1 MNDNRSVAT
10 IDNPEFIN
18 LEPYNPLISQCQ
30 IKVLYLGRNRNGSF
44 IDKNTAIQMANSLPG
59 CPIVG
64 AWREDIEDFGDH
76 GHVMTIEDNQIKF
89 SCKTR
94 PYGFVAPDAR
104 VWFQKFTDTDD
115 FGEEQEREYMMT
127 TGYLWTGQYQEA
139 MSVIEEGKGQSMEL
153 DPDHLD
159 GKWANDSK
167 TGMDFFIINDAIFS
181 KLCILGDDVEP
192 CFEGASVTGVEDNFT
207 ENADFAK
214 SLYTMI
220 KELQDALGTEGGLN
234 MPEPEDFVATSVEE
248 QEVEQHEVEET
259 AEEEV
264 VETEEAEVETDESEE
279 SESEEDDDSAAA
291 DDADADFV
299 QKKEEDEEDA
309 PAEEQPAEEE
319 EEDKKKKVADNA
331 CGDRKK
337 RYELDESE
345 FAAIKEELEELRQFK
360 RSIENKE
367 KDALIAKYFM
377 LSDEEKSEVV
387 AHKEEY
393 SLDQIEEKLALI
405 YVKKNVD
412 FTTID
417 GKQEIQEQVEPVVTF
432 SLDEDG
438 TNAEV
443 VDSMQETLR
452 QVVNFYA

>member
-1 MNDNRSVAT
+1 
-10 IDNPEFIN
+10 
-18 LEPYNPLISQCQ
+18 
-30 IKVLYLGRNRNGSF
+30 
-44 IDKNTAIQMANSLPG
+44 
-59 CPIVG
+59 
-64 AWREDIEDFGDH
+64 
-76 GHVMTIEDNQIKF
+76 
-89 SCKTR
+89 
-94 PYGFVAPDAR
+94 
-104 VWFQKFTDTDD
+104 
-115 FGEEQEREYMMT
+115 
-127 TGYLWTGQYQEA
+127 
-139 MSVIEEGKGQSMEL
+139 
-153 DPDHLD
+153 
-159 GKWANDSK
+159 
-167 TGMDFFIINDAIFS
+167 
-181 KLCILGDDVEP
+181 
-192 CFEGASVTGVEDNFT
+192 
-207 ENADFAK
+207 
-214 SLYTMI
+214 
-220 KELQDALGTEGGLN
+220 

-248 QEVEQHEVEET
+248 QEVEQHDVEET
-259 AEEEV
+259 TEEV

-309 PAEEQPAEEE
+309 PAEEQPAEEDDE
-319 EEDKKKKVADNA
+319 KKNKVADNA

-345 FAAIKEELEELRQFK
+345 FAAIKAELEELRQFK

-377 LSDEEKSEVV
+377 LSDEEKADVV
-387 AHKEEY
+387 ANKEQY
-393 SLDQIEEKLALI
+393 SLEQIEEKLALI

-417 GKQEIQEQVEPVVTF
+417 GKQEVQEKVEPVVTF

-452 QVVNFYA
+452 QVSNFYA